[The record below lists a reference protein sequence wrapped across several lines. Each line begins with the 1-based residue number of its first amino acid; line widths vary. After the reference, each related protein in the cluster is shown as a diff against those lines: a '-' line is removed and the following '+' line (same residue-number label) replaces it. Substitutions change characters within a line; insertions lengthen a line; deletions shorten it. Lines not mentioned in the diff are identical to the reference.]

1 MRGRDN
7 SVESSAEDWR
17 VLRLLALYRL
27 TLAVALIALY
37 QSGFSTDLLSPL
49 QGRGHYV
56 ASLVYAVAGTLLLV
70 PLLYRIPRLAWQVHL
85 HFAVDVLAIAVL
97 CYVSGGVASGLGM
110 LLIVPVLGFA
120 QALSLRM
127 MLVQSAG
134 ATLVLLGEELLR
146 QLGEGLVPAEFT
158 QTGILGLVLF
168 LTGGVANA
176 LAQRARR
183 SEALAERTGRSLAD
197 LARLNETIIERMQS
211 GVAVVDSERRLRTL
225 NAAAREWLDA
235 RAGDELPA
243 ALRRALDDWQANEAR
258 APEPLLLQADADPLI
273 VRFTRL
279 SGGRESPVLLLL
291 EPARA
296 VQEQAQQMKLAALG
310 RLSASIA
317 HEIRNPLSAISHA
330 GQLLAES
337 SQRSAEDQ
345 KLLEVVQRQSVRLD
359 KIVKD
364 VLSLSRRDAPT
375 ADVLTLK
382 PWLTQAVA
390 QYLEGAAPSRRIE
403 ISGNDDVRVRFDASH
418 LQQVLGNLWDNSFR
432 HGGNGVRVT
441 LALARGSGGAPQL
454 EVRDNGP
461 GIPEPLRERIFE
473 PFFTTAGDGTGLGLY
488 LARELCAYN
497 QARLSHVPQRR
508 GACFRL
514 TFTEA

>member
-1 MRGRDN
+1 MTVRD
-7 SVESSAEDWR
+7 SRTESSAEDWR

-37 QSGFSTDLLSPL
+37 HSGFSTDLLNPL
-49 QGRGHYV
+49 QGRGYYV
-56 ASLVYAVAGTLLLV
+56 ASFAYALVGTLLWI

-85 HFAVDVLAIAVL
+85 HFAVDVLAIALL

-120 QALSLRM
+120 QALSPRL

-134 ATLVLLGEELLR
+134 ATLALLGEELLR
-146 QLGEGLVPAEFT
+146 QLGEGLVAAEFA

-168 LTGGVANA
+168 LTGGFANA

-211 GVAVVDSERRLRTL
+211 GVAVVDGERRLRTL
-225 NAAAREWLDA
+225 NASAREWLGV
-235 RAGDELPA
+235 RAGDALPP
-243 ALRRALDDWQANEAR
+243 ALSRALDDWRANEAR
-258 APEPLLLQADADPLI
+258 TPEPLLLNADAEPLI
-273 VRFTRL
+273 ARFTRL
-279 SGGRESPVLLLL
+279 SGGDDAPLLLLL

-337 SQRSAEDQ
+337 GSLSAEDQ
-345 KLLEVVQRQSVRLD
+345 KLLDVVQRQSVRLD

-364 VLSLSRRDAPT
+364 VLSLSRREAVAP
-375 ADVLTLK
+375 DVLALK
-382 PWLTQAVA
+382 SWLTQAVA
-390 QYLEGAAPSRRIE
+390 QYLEGADSGRRIDVN
-403 ISGNDDVRVRFDASH
+403 GNDDLRTRFDASH

-432 HGGNGVRVT
+432 HGGAGVHIT
-441 LALARGSGGAPQL
+441 LSLARGPGGAPQL
-454 EVRDNGP
+454 DVRDNGP

-508 GACFRL
+508 GACFRI